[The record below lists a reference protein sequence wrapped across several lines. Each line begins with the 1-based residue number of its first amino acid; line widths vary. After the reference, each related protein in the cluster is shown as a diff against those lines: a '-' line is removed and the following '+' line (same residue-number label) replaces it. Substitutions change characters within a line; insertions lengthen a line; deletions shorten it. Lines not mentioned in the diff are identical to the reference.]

1 MLELIIAAIPKN
13 VDKLGLCLVNLEIQV
28 FISMVNNRE
37 TSYWQKGS
45 VEVIFYWVVWLKKK

>member
-28 FISMVNNRE
+28 FINMVNNRE
-37 TSYWQKGS
+37 TSY
-45 VEVIFYWVVWLKKK
+45 